1 MRTYNPSHP
10 VGGKEDY
17 ASDEGDLSDHL
28 SDFAVFSA
36 DGVIPGISK
45 IERLAGLKN
54 AVEK

>member
-1 MRTYNPSHP
+1 MRTYNPFHP
-10 VGGKEDY
+10 VGGKEDF

-36 DGVIPGISK
+36 DGVIPSIAK
-45 IERLAGLKN
+45 VERLTDLKN